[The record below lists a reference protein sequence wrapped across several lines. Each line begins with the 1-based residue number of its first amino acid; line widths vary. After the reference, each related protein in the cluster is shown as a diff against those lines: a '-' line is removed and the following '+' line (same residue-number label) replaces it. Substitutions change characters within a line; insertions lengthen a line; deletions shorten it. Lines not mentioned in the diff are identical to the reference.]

1 MLVLES
7 HMQGLKERLEFNVGI
22 IYYVYLVS
30 VTKLGLLLC
39 GCDVLCWSSMMCID
53 KGVVSIFELK
63 NLFFRLYFR
72 VLRTS
77 PMV

>member
-53 KGVVSIFELK
+53 KGVVD
-63 NLFFRLYFR
+63 
-72 VLRTS
+72 
-77 PMV
+77 